1 MNMRF
6 ALFLRPSVVR
16 SALCLVGAALLA
28 SAAPSAVARAAVT
41 HWQTSEGGRVRIA
54 ASAPSPDGTVRAAVV
69 IDLKP
74 GWTTYWRNP
83 GESGIPP
90 QLTTD
95 GSVNVASAELDFP
108 APTVLDEAGL
118 RVIGYDR
125 SVALPLTIRQ
135 KRPGAATTLNAGL
148 FIGVCK
154 DICIPMKTD
163 FRLPLA
169 VAAAGGGQDVQVRL
183 AYAGLPERESAD
195 FRLLSVKA
203 TGNGEALDV
212 AVRMPEASASSD
224 PVLFAAGPP
233 QWSLGI
239 ARFTGRQG
247 RTAHFSV
254 PASGPEG
261 KKIAGVTIKL
271 VVTDGGRSIAT
282 SKQVE

>member
-1 MNMRF
+1 M
-6 ALFLRPSVVR
+6 
-16 SALCLVGAALLA
+16 LA
-28 SAAPSAVARAAVT
+28 SAAPSASARAAAT
-41 HWQTSEGGRVRIA
+41 HWETSEGGRVRIV
-54 ASAPSPDGTVRAAVV
+54 ASAPAPDGTVRAAVV

-95 GSVNVASAELDFP
+95 GSVNVASAEIEFP

-118 RVIGYDR
+118 RIIGYDR
-125 SVALPLTIRQ
+125 PVALPLTIRQ

-163 FRLPLA
+163 FHLPL
-169 VAAAGGGQDVQVRL
+169 VAAAPTGGGGQDMQVRL
-183 AYAGLPERESAD
+183 AYAGLPEPENAD
-195 FRLLSVKA
+195 FRLLSVTA

-212 AVRMPEASASSD
+212 AVRLPEASASTD

-239 ARFTGRQG
+239 ARLVGRDG
-247 RTAHFSV
+247 RTAHFTV
-254 PASGPEG
+254 PVPVTSRPEG
-261 KKIAGVTIKL
+261 GRVAGVTIDV
-271 VVTDGGRSIAT
+271 VVTDGGRSIA
-282 SKQVE
+282 SAKRVE